1 MKVLCFG
8 SIITIL
14 NYAKIP
20 AIKMNTM
27 VTALFKAFNVD
38 VQSETDIG
46 HIKAG
51 SNNHYFFELVTNS
64 VFADVNDNVS
74 NFVSQYIIASSRP
87 AIVKAIKTVINE
99 DTTISD
105 NDIIGYQNQS
115 DYTKK
120 ELLSKSTFNFAD
132 FLTNIIYYVAARNN
146 NNKKQ
151 EQVKEITQE
160 FFDSCF
166 LGDEVK
172 IIDEYRGSTTALS
185 STVNANNF
193 KNVFTEVISG
203 FHLDI
208 DYPNTIKT
216 FHLNLGNN
224 KFSYKDVKTFIKE
237 NLSHYIFSRSKITSY
252 SSPEVM
258 AIDAILELTKKSTEQ
273 NRFSEIML
281 YSFLEHSLNAPKLMS
296 KIEIE
301 GKSSNS
307 TGIHFLAKQNGT
319 ETSHQLIFGSSDT
332 LNDIN
337 AAIDSVFSQIALIDN
352 NSDNEI
358 ELVDNIIFEKPFD
371 EDTYNYLKE
380 TVMPSKTNS
389 HSRPENSYSAFI
401 GYTINLVGSFKNR
414 YEYMTALQSQMKK
427 DITDVLPYIKAKITE
442 LNLQNHSFYF
452 YFLPLNDAENDKVEI
467 MKL

>member
-51 SNNHYFFELVTNS
+51 SNNHYSFELVTNS

-160 FFDSCF
+160 FFDSC
-166 LGDEVK
+166 L
-172 IIDEYRGSTTALS
+172 LS
-185 STVNANNF
+185 
-193 KNVFTEVISG
+193 
-203 FHLDI
+203 
-208 DYPNTIKT
+208 
-216 FHLNLGNN
+216 
-224 KFSYKDVKTFIKE
+224 
-237 NLSHYIFSRSKITSY
+237 
-252 SSPEVM
+252 
-258 AIDAILELTKKSTEQ
+258 
-273 NRFSEIML
+273 
-281 YSFLEHSLNAPKLMS
+281 
-296 KIEIE
+296 
-301 GKSSNS
+301 
-307 TGIHFLAKQNGT
+307 
-319 ETSHQLIFGSSDT
+319 
-332 LNDIN
+332 
-337 AAIDSVFSQIALIDN
+337 
-352 NSDNEI
+352 
-358 ELVDNIIFEKPFD
+358 
-371 EDTYNYLKE
+371 
-380 TVMPSKTNS
+380 
-389 HSRPENSYSAFI
+389 
-401 GYTINLVGSFKNR
+401 
-414 YEYMTALQSQMKK
+414 
-427 DITDVLPYIKAKITE
+427 
-442 LNLQNHSFYF
+442 
-452 YFLPLNDAENDKVEI
+452 
-467 MKL
+467 

>member
-51 SNNHYFFELVTNS
+51 SNNHYSFELVTNS